1 MKHSMTRLALT
12 LAIALAAQAAQASPP
27 LPLRHDF
34 AQACQ
39 ALWGG
44 ESARSRW
51 VKDDGQ
57 GGLAYAPLN
66 GNGDHVMDFSSAGYM
81 GGGVALPI
89 APVKATVQA
98 SGNAASDLANIQAAI
113 AKVAALPAV
122 NGVRG
127 AVLLAP
133 GTFLLSSPIQ
143 LASDGVVLRGSGSGA
158 GGTVLKAQGD
168 GHAMLSLGAS
178 AGSLTPQGS
187 TVAISDSYVPSG
199 SSVIHVANASGFQPG
214 DTVIVRRKASA
225 EWIHFMEMDQL
236 FRDGKP
242 QTWINAG
249 NSSEYWLRAVAAVSG
264 NQLTLD
270 IPLSDSFDSGYLGP
284 NGGSVQ
290 KYQASGITSQIGA
303 EHLALEG
310 LPRGSGADYGVAN
323 LDNLADGWLN
333 DIQAH
338 NFTSGVVVGKQARRL
353 TLEAVALTHDHNNID
368 CKGAKEFEFSI
379 AGSQVLV
386 DRSASTGSKKSFYYA
401 TQAQA
406 GGPNVLLNF
415 SGRAEAC
422 GNIEPHQRW
431 ATGLLV
437 DNADVSGA
445 IALGNRGADGSGHGW
460 SMGWGVVWNAK
471 ADQLDVAA
479 PPGASNWAIGSSG
492 ALSPDMPDAQ
502 GVPAPPQL
510 GAVDSANVR
519 VGPDSLYLMQLCQ
532 RLGPQA
538 VKNIGYAASPKT
550 ANAHRPLLSR

>member
-1 MKHSMTRLALT
+1 MNHPIKRLAL
-12 LAIALAAQAAQASPP
+12 AMAAALAGQAAAAAP
-27 LPLRHDF
+27 LQPIRHDAF
-34 AQACQ
+34 AQSCQ
-39 ALWGG
+39 ALWGK
-44 ESARSRW
+44 ETARSRW

-66 GNGDHVMDFSSAGYM
+66 GNGDRIMDFSSAGYM
-81 GGGVALPI
+81 GGGVALPA
-89 APVKATVQA
+89 APVKATVKP

-133 GTFLLSSPIQ
+133 GVFLLESPIQ

-158 GGTVLKAQGD
+158 GGTVLKAQGS
-168 GHAMLSLGAS
+168 GHAMLSLGGTS
-178 AGSLTPQGS
+178 ASLTPVGS
-187 TVAISDSYVPSG
+187 AAAISDNYAPSG
-199 SSVIHVANASGFQPG
+199 GSVIHVSNASGFKPG
-214 DTVIVRRKASA
+214 DAVMIRRRASA
-225 EWIHFMEMDQL
+225 EWIHFMNMDQL
-236 FRDGKP
+236 VRDGKP

-249 NSSEYWLRAVAAVSG
+249 NNNETWLRTVAAVSG

-270 IPLSDSFDSGYLGP
+270 IPLSDSFDSGYLGG

-290 KYQASGITSQIGA
+290 KYAASGIASQIGA

-310 LPRGSGADYGVAN
+310 LPNGSGADYGVAN
-323 LDNLADGWLN
+323 LDNLTDGWLN

-338 NFTSGVVVGKQARRL
+338 NFTNGVVVGKQGRRL
-353 TLEAVALTHDHNNID
+353 TLEKVALNHDHNNVD
-368 CKGAKEFEFSI
+368 CTGAKAFEFSI

-386 DRSASTGSKKSFYYA
+386 NRSASTGSKKSFYYA

-415 SGRAEAC
+415 TGRAEAC

-460 SMGWGVVWNAK
+460 SMGWGVAWNSK
-471 ADQLDVAA
+471 ADQLAIAA
-479 PPGASNWAIGSSG
+479 PPGATNWAIGSSG
-492 ALSPDMPDAQ
+492 ALTPNVPDAQ
-502 GVPAPPQL
+502 GVPVPPKL
-510 GAVDSANVR
+510 GSVDSANVR

-532 RLGPQA
+532 RLGSQA
-538 VKNIGYAASPKT
+538 VKNIGY
-550 ANAHRPLLSR
+550 

>member
-1 MKHSMTRLALT
+1 MKHSINRLAL
-12 LAIALAAQAAQASPP
+12 AIAAALASQAAAAAP
-27 LPLRHDF
+27 LQPIRHHAF
-34 AQACQ
+34 VQSCQ
-39 ALWGG
+39 ALWGK
-44 ESARSRW
+44 EAARSRW

-66 GNGDHVMDFSSAGYM
+66 GNGDRIMDFSSAGYM
-81 GGGVALPI
+81 GGGVALPT
-89 APVKATVQA
+89 APVKATVKP
-98 SGNAASDLANIQAAI
+98 SGKAADDLANIQAAI

-133 GTFLLSSPIQ
+133 GVFLLEAPIQ

-158 GGTVLKAQGD
+158 GGTVLKAQGA
-168 GHAMLSLGAS
+168 GHAMLSLGG
-178 AGSLTPQGS
+178 AGASLTPIGS
-187 TVAISDSYVPSG
+187 AAAIADGYLPSG
-199 SSVIHVANASGFQPG
+199 GSVIHVSNASGFKPG
-214 DTVIVRRKASA
+214 DAVMIRRRASA
-225 EWIHFMEMDQL
+225 EWIHLMDMDQL
-236 FRDGKP
+236 VRDGKP

-249 NSSEYWLRAVAAVSG
+249 NNNETWLRTVAAVSG

-270 IPLSDSFDSGYLGP
+270 IPLSDSFDGGYLGP

-290 KYQASGITSQIGA
+290 KYAASGIASQIGV
-303 EHLALEG
+303 ERLALEG
-310 LPRGSGADYGVAN
+310 LPNGSGADYGVAN
-323 LDNLADGWLN
+323 LDNLSDGWLN

-338 NFTSGVVVGKQARRL
+338 NFTNGVVVGKQGRRL
-353 TLEAVALTHDHNNID
+353 TLEQVALSHDHNHVD
-368 CKGAKEFEFSI
+368 CTGAKAFEFSI

-386 DRSASTGSKKSFYYA
+386 DRSSSIGGKKSFYYA

-415 SGRAEAC
+415 TGHAEAC

-437 DNADVSGA
+437 DNADISGA

-460 SMGWGVVWNAK
+460 SIGWGVAWNAK
-471 ADQLDVAA
+471 ADQLAIAA
-479 PPGASNWAIGSSG
+479 PPGATNWAIGSSG
-492 ALSPDMPDAQ
+492 ALTPDVPDAQ
-502 GVPAPPQL
+502 GVPAPPKL
-510 GAVDSANVR
+510 GSVDSANVR

-538 VKNIGYAASPKT
+538 VKNIGY
-550 ANAHRPLLSR
+550 